1 MFKYKIINFP
11 KSFLIQEKILDK
23 IFEKI
28 QQIVLEKKQKWTL
41 NIVFVSEEEIK
52 ELNKNYRQK
61 DYVTDVLSFHYF
73 EDFSKLK
80 QEETA
85 WEIILTENKIIEQW
99 KEYKLWSELEFYKL
113 VIHSSL
119 HILWFDH
126 EIDSDFEIMK
136 TFEEKIWEKVFG

>member
-80 QEETA
+80 QKETA

>member
-1 MFKYKIINFP
+1 MFKYEIINPP
-11 KSFLIQEKILDK
+11 KSFLILEKILDK
-23 IFEKI
+23 IFESI
-28 QQIVLEKKQKWTL
+28 GEEVSEIKQKGTL

-61 DYVTDVLSFHYF
+61 DYITDVLSFHYF
-73 EDFSKLK
+73 EDFSNLK

-85 WEIILTENKIIEQW
+85 WEIILTESKIIEQW

-113 VIHSSL
+113 VIHSAL

-126 EIDSDFEIMK
+126 EQDSDFEIMK
-136 TFEEKIWEKVFG
+136 SFEDKVWEKVFG